1 MVDVRVS
8 KFTSICTH
16 FTYRDRGKY
25 AMIYRDKVFRESGE
39 NLEKS
44 RKNEVILRYARKN
57 QGAHDLSRQDLPG
70 VMKSLKSSYKPRF

>member
-1 MVDVRVS
+1 MGG
-8 KFTSICTH
+8 
-16 FTYRDRGKY
+16 FTYVCTLFTYQDREKY

-57 QGAHDLSRQDLPG
+57 QGAHDLPRQYLPFHYG
-70 VMKSLKSSYKPRF
+70 RIHPKRYGIQTPHRR